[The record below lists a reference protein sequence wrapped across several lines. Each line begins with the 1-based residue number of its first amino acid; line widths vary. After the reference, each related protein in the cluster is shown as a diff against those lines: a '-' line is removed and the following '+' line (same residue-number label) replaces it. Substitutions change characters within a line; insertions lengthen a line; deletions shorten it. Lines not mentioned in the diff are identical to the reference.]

1 MIKVKSTERNNIFND
16 FIPDLTP
23 LLDVMFLLI
32 FFLILTTNSL
42 PYKIDLDIPK
52 DNEGA
57 ATQNKEQNILM
68 VKILANNKGWLIEDK
83 EFANF
88 DLFKQ
93 NLLNNHK
100 RKAQQ
105 ITIMSEASV
114 RVQEFID
121 LLLFLQK
128 HEIQTADILVKQ

>member
-1 MIKVKSTERNNIFND
+1 VIKVKSTERNNIFND

>member
-100 RKAQQ
+100 RKAQK

-114 RVQEFID
+114 RVQGFVD

>member
-83 EFANF
+83 EFVNF

-100 RKAQQ
+100 RKAQK

-114 RVQEFID
+114 RVQGFID

>member
-100 RKAQQ
+100 RKAQK

>member
-121 LLLFLQK
+121 LLLFL
-128 HEIQTADILVKQ
+128 HFEWA

>member
-100 RKAQQ
+100 RKAQK

-114 RVQEFID
+114 RVQGFID

>member
-68 VKILANNKGWLIEDK
+68 VKMLANNKGWLIEDK

-100 RKAQQ
+100 RKAQK

-114 RVQEFID
+114 RVQGFVD